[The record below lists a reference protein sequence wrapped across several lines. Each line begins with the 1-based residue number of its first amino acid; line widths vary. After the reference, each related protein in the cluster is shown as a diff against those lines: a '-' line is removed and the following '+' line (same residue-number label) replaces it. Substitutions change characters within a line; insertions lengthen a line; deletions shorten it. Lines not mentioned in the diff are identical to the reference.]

1 MVLDRDAEFG
11 NLMQHRE
18 LIHPRNHCAHW
29 EDAWLV
35 SIAWR
40 AIVAHRAA
48 AQCGAHFLALSLLD
62 DDVYADDRLLETFD
76 APCQELLDLCVFGQQ
91 LALSRVLDALKEDV
105 HIKFVLLRL
114 SQNIPHKRNHRR
126 LLALDLQL
134 QVGLLLVVQL
144 P

>member
-18 LIHPRNHCAHW
+18 LIQPRNHCAHW

-62 DDVYADDRLLETFD
+62 DHVYADNWLLKF
-76 APCQELLDLCVFGQQ
+76 
-91 LALSRVLDALKEDV
+91 LASSMFWSLIDW
-105 HIKFVLLRL
+105 
-114 SQNIPHKRNHRR
+114 
-126 LLALDLQL
+126 
-134 QVGLLLVVQL
+134 LLLIFESEICSS
-144 P
+144 